1 MTKEVCQKIFD
12 AMESAGI
19 TTFEILTDGSFI
31 RARNNEFDTVKWDGD
46 ETFIC
51 IRSEKTPS
59 ATSFA
64 GNIRISVIHMDQIE
78 EIRVGG
84 ELKQM
89 KDYISALGFSL
100 TEEEEK
106 KIVKIESYNNRTINP
121 LTGDYFDFAY
131 LSEEEYEALTPE
143 EKVEYDKK
151 KAEYEAYKNEHY
163 MGQGGKFVPHVEY

>member
-59 ATSFA
+59 ATGFG
-64 GNIRISVIHMDQIE
+64 GNIRISAIHMDQVE

-84 ELKQM
+84 NLKEM
-89 KDYISALGFSL
+89 KAYIEALGFSL
-100 TEEEEK
+100 TEEETK
-106 KIVKIESYNNRTINP
+106 KIVKIESYSNRTINP
-121 LTGDYFDFAY
+121 PTGDYFNFNY
-131 LSEEEYEALTPE
+131 LTEEEYNALTPE
-143 EKVEYDKK
+143 EKAEYDKK
-151 KAEYEAYKNEHY
+151 KNAYEAYKKEHY